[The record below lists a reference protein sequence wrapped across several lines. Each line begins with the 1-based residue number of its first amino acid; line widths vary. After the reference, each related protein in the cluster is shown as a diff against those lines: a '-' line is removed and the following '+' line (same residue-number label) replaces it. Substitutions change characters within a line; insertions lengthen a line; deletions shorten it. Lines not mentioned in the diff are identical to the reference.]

1 MATQNTA
8 SDRADKIAQTRA
20 ELGATLEH
28 YFTAYAARIAEREQ
42 RAEEYKQAEAAYK
55 QRKRSAEISGVP
67 FAEPKPTRVQVPSQP
82 VLAVEAEVG
91 LGKSYAVGTRIAQMA
106 VGYGLPIAI
115 LAPTRQLCH
124 EYAENIK
131 QAASRD
137 KWRVYRGRED
147 YIATTQD
154 GQAIPTTPWTCY
166 AKTAADAAGERGHRP
181 AHSLC
186 TNCQHGQAHAVM
198 RGKPEAR
205 EKAIKWFKQHQYAP
219 DEISA
224 IPTCRFLYEGL
235 PDQLAA
241 QVLVSPVQAFSEAIG
256 MWLDRDDPD
265 RPPVQRLIFVD
276 EASTIAKKLTIGID
290 DVNGWRKNVEKRLT
304 WLQRLNDEH
313 DADEIET
320 LKVVQQITTDLIA
333 AMNSDRAPDAALAKA
348 IVTTDQRLRNLKMM
362 MAGTA
367 RFEGIEYDKTANSH
381 EIPLRGFHALA
392 LACASAAVKTDEHAY
407 IVQEIAP
414 VIEWAFTKG
423 SVVFMDATI
432 DPILRLVIER
442 LGGSVHRAR
451 VEQNIEVERV
461 IGFMYA
467 RGKTNSQH
475 YSYTAKAAIRDIKE
489 IASDMPKPC
498 AVISHRAYFQHG
510 GEAGD
515 AKNAAQATCEAIENE
530 FSGDVLAGW
539 FGKHDRGHN
548 DWKQRHIAM
557 VGMPIQSPASLRDAW
572 SERQALARLA
582 KLDLPDWTMDG
593 DGSSDAMSKLLPAD
607 PVQRQ
612 WLCDIYAAT
621 TVQVIGRARALHSDD
636 TITIRLY
643 GGIVH
648 KDLDAALARYGV
660 FITKV
665 SHNTI
670 HDAQP
675 GRKPA
680 DPHAVVHAIERA
692 CGEIEALGLR
702 PTRRSVAERLRAAGR
717 AFRAETIGAV
727 LRARLSQRRATD
739 ETVDFGSGIPIRD
752 LFIGIAEPK
761 TKKKRQES
769 PRSGLRRSRGEK
781 EHTPAAAAPPHE
793 RTDQTPPARAG
804 AQPTPCKRIARQ
816 AAQEDDDGQADGDFG
831 ADDVLPARSEV
842 WPRMACDDEWE
853 MIPA

>member
-8 SDRADKIAQTRA
+8 SNRADKIAQTRA
-20 ELGATLEH
+20 ALSETLEH
-28 YFTAYAARIAEREQ
+28 YFTAYAARLNEREQ
-42 RAEEYKQAEAAYK
+42 RAEEYKQAETAYK
-55 QRKRSAEISGVP
+55 QRKLSAEISGLL
-67 FAEPKPTRVQVPSQP
+67 FNEPKPKRVQVPSQP

-115 LAPTRQLCH
+115 LAPTRQLCE

-186 TNCQHGQAHAVM
+186 TNCKHGQAHAYM
-198 RGKPEAR
+198 RGKPEAK
-205 EKAIKWFKQHQYAP
+205 EKAIKWFERHQYAP

-235 PDQLAA
+235 PAQLAA

-276 EASTIAKKLTIGID
+276 EASTIAKKLTIEIG

-304 WLQRLNDEH
+304 WLQKLNDDN

-320 LKVVQQITTDLIA
+320 LKAVQQITTDLIA
-333 AMNSDRAPDAALAKA
+333 AMNSDREPDAALAKA

-407 IVQEIAP
+407 IVHEIAP

-432 DPILRLVIER
+432 DPVLRLVIER

-461 IGFMYA
+461 IGCMYA

-475 YSYTAKAAIRDIKE
+475 YSYTARAAIRDIKE
-489 IASDMPKPC
+489 IARDMPKPC
-498 AVISHRAYFQHG
+498 AVISHRAYFQHYEEG
-510 GEAGD
+510 GGT
-515 AKNAAQATCEAIENE
+515 KAAQATCEAIENE
-530 FSGDVLAGW
+530 FGGDVLAGW

-548 DWKQRHIAM
+548 AWKQRHIAV
-557 VGMPIQSPASLRDAW
+557 VGMPILSPASLRDAW

-582 KLDLPDWTMDG
+582 GLDLPAWTMDG
-593 DGSSDAMSKLLPAD
+593 DGSSDAMSQLLPAD
-607 PVQRQ
+607 PVQRL
-612 WLCDIYAAT
+612 WLCDIYAGT

-692 CGEIEALGLR
+692 CDEIEALGAR

-727 LRARLSQRRATD
+727 LRARLSQRRAT

-769 PRSGLRRSRGEK
+769 PRSGLRRSRGK
-781 EHTPAAAAPPHE
+781 THTPAAPPPPPNE
-793 RTDQTPPARAG
+793 RTDQ
-804 AQPTPCKRIARQ
+804 AQPASQCKRIARQ
-816 AAQEDDDGQADGDFG
+816 AAQDAQDEGQADAWRPDWLD
-831 ADDVLPARSEV
+831 ARTWLPRCAAIELHH
-842 WPRMACDDEWE
+842 
-853 MIPA
+853 